1 MVKLPKRFW
10 SKVEIVVGAPVPAAE
25 ATSARLL
32 ADVKALRGD
41 RR

>member
-10 SKVEIVVGAPVPAAE
+10 SKVEIAVGTPVPATD
-25 ATSARLL
+25 ATSERLF